1 MDIIT
6 NFKSTNK
13 NSFWYTSKKQLLNPP
28 GVLGDISEWVNKTAV
43 APQPKLS
50 NNAALV
56 VVAAL
61 IGQLYQTEQGSSPNL
76 FLVDIA
82 RTGAGKEH
90 PRRAVMTLL
99 FELGLPEL
107 ICGGEISSG
116 QAIIANVQ
124 ECAVKIYVID
134 EFGQCLQRWTA
145 RNASPHQRLIY
156 QTFLRLHS
164 SSQTTLEGSVYADSS
179 KNQSS
184 VSRPCVNIYG
194 STTGTELARALSAA
208 DLENGFLNRLLLT
221 QAPQEIPERKRRKE
235 NALIPGIPKA
245 LTEWYERLRR
255 SITDSGEP
263 TTVKCDENAH
273 ELLQNFL
280 TDTTRI
286 QNAESEHGLEN
297 LIVRAPEHCERI
309 ALICAASRN
318 ASNPSID
325 IEDASYA
332 INFVKGSVKTMLE
345 FYKENV
351 FESNHQRNM
360 QRIFTI
366 LSKTKE
372 YKEKKH
378 ADIRSN
384 GYMPEELLI
393 KKTGLLKDVFLR
405 HIDTMIASGQVKKY
419 TYKPDGLEKSTYI
432 LTDNIDDEKVD
443 FSNMSGPVASAVVQ
457 FPLKKP
463 K

>member
-1 MDIIT
+1 METIT
-6 NFKSTNK
+6 EFDSTTK
-13 NSFWYTSKKQLLNPP
+13 NSFWYTSEQQLLNPP
-28 GVLGDISEWVNKTAV
+28 GVLGVISEWVNQTAV
-43 APQPKLS
+43 SPQPKLS

-61 IGQLYQTEQGSSPNL
+61 IGQLHQTEQGSSPNL

-116 QAIIANVQ
+116 QAIIANAQ
-124 ECAVKIYVID
+124 ECPVKIYVID

-145 RNASPHQRLIY
+145 RNSSPHQRLIY

-164 SSQTTLEGSVYADSS
+164 SGQTELEGSVYADSS
-179 KNQSS
+179 KNQSN

-194 STTGTELARALSAA
+194 STTSAELARALSAT
-208 DLENGFLNRLLLT
+208 DCENGFLNRLLLT
-221 QAPQEIPERKRRKE
+221 QAAQDIPDRSRRKE
-235 NALIPGIPKA
+235 NALMPGIPKA
-245 LTEWYERLRR
+245 VTEWYERLRR
-255 SITDSGEP
+255 SITDPSKP
-263 TTVKCDENAH
+263 KTVKCDEDAH
-273 ELLQNFL
+273 ELLQYFL
-280 TDTTRI
+280 DDTIRI

-297 LIVRAPEHCERI
+297 LIARAPEHCERI
-309 ALICAASRN
+309 ALICAVSRN
-318 ASNPSID
+318 ESNPRIN

-332 INFVKGSVKTMLE
+332 INFVKGCVKSMLE

-360 QRIFTI
+360 QRILTI
-366 LSKTKE
+366 LGKTKE
-372 YKEKKH
+372 YKEKKY
-378 ADIRSN
+378 ASIRSK

-405 HIDTMIASGQVKKY
+405 HIDTMIASGQVKRY

-432 LTDNIDDEKVD
+432 LTENSGNEKTTD
-443 FSNMSGPVASAVVQ
+443 SGMGSPDPSAVVQ